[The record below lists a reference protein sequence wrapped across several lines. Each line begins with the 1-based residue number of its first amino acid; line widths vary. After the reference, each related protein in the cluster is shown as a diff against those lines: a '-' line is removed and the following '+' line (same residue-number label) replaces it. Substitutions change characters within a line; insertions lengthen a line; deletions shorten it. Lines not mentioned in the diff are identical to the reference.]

1 MIVEAVESMK
11 AKIVNVLKKY
21 FVFVLFFAASLQ
33 LAVAPVVAQGRSLP
47 LVRDAET
54 EALLRSYAA
63 PILKAAGLGSA
74 NINIILVGDTSFNA
88 FVVDGRRIF
97 INIGV
102 LMQAKTP
109 NEVIGVLAHETGHIA
124 GGHLARFRDALAAAK
139 TIAIITTLLGAAAGV
154 AGAAAGSGDAAQ
166 AGVGVATGGASAA
179 QRTLLAYQRGE
190 EASADRAAIT
200 YLEKTKQSGRGMLE
214 TFRQFQDQQLFA
226 ARFADPYA
234 ISHPLARD
242 RISGL
247 ERLVKNSKYRDR
259 KDPPALQTRHD
270 MMRAK
275 IIGFTQ
281 HPRSVA
287 RRYPRSDKSMAARY
301 ARAIAQYRNRQIRKA
316 LRNIDSLIKAQPGN
330 PYFWELKGQA
340 LLENGRPKD
349 AITPYRKAV
358 KLAPK
363 SGLIR
368 ISLGYALVASDQK
381 GNLSEGIQ
389 HLESG
394 LSREKDSAIGYRQL
408 AIAYGRQGKTE
419 KADLAHARGLF
430 ISGDYKNAKRY
441 AKRAQ
446 KKLNRGSPSWLQA
459 DDIASYKPRKVR
471 R

>member
-1 MIVEAVESMK
+1 M
-11 AKIVNVLKKY
+11 NVLKKSL
-21 FVFVLFFAASLQ
+21 VLVLFALASLQ
-33 LAVAPVVAQGRSLP
+33 LSLGPVFAQARSLP

-63 PILKAAGLGSA
+63 PILKAAGLGGS

-109 NEVIGVLAHETGHIA
+109 NEVIGVLAHEAAHIA
-124 GGHLARFRDALAAAK
+124 GGHLARFRDALAKAK
-139 TIAIITTLLGAAAGV
+139 TIAILATLLGAAAGV
-154 AGAAAGSGDAAQ
+154 AGAAAGEGDVARG
-166 AGVGVATGGASAA
+166 GVGVVQGGAAAA

-214 TFRQFQDQQLFA
+214 TFRQFQDQQLFS

-242 RISGL
+242 RITGL
-247 ERLVKNSKYRDR
+247 ERLVNASKYRDR
-259 KDPPALQTRHD
+259 KDPPALQARHD
-270 MMRAK
+270 LMRAK

-287 RRYPRSDKSMAARY
+287 RKYPSSDKSLEARY
-301 ARAIAQYRNRQIRKA
+301 ARAIAQYRNRQLRKA
-316 LRNIDSLIKAQPGN
+316 LRNIDKLIKAQPNN

-340 LLENGRPKD
+340 LIENGRPKD
-349 AITPYRKAV
+349 AIGPYRKAV
-358 KLAPK
+358 SLAPK

-368 ISLGYALVASDQK
+368 IALGYALVASEVP
-381 GNLSEGIQ
+381 GNLGEGIS
-389 HLESG
+389 HLESA
-394 LSREKDSAIGYRQL
+394 LSREKDSGLGYRQL
-408 AIAYGRQGKTE
+408 AIAYGRQGKVSL
-419 KADLAHARGLF
+419 ADLATARGLF
-430 ISGDYKNAKRY
+430 VSGDFKNAKRY

-446 KKLNRGSPSWLQA
+446 KKLNRGTPAWLQA
-459 DDIASYKPRKVR
+459 DDIVSYKPPKKVR